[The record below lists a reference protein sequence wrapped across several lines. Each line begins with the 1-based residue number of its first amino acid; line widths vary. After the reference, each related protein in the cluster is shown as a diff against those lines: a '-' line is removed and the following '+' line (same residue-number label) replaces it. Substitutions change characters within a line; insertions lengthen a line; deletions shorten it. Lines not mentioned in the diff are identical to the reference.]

1 MEGNDDKLHFFA
13 GVAIGAS
20 VTGLKLDPSHKDWER
35 VLLATFISA
44 NVGLGKELL
53 DLSRDGYTAEGKDIL
68 YTALGGL
75 VSGAFNVYVL
85 QKIRFG
91 RDRKGYN
98 NKKYNN
104 YIYGKNNN
112 NHDRQKR

>member
-1 MEGNDDKLHFFA
+1 MEGTDDILHFSA
-13 GVAIGAS
+13 GAAIGAS
-20 VTGLKLDPSHKDWER
+20 VTGLKLDDSHKDWER

-85 QKIRFG
+85 QKIKFG
-91 RDRKGYN
+91 R

-104 YIYGKNNN
+104 YIYDKNNN